1 MNKLL
6 LNPFES
12 QTVPE
17 VMTERISECYG
28 NCLAFNRT
36 GNLLAVG
43 SLYGIVVIVD
53 FDTYGPIVH
62 LRGHEERIL
71 SLCWSYNSFSVLS
84 CGKDRTVRL
93 WYLPDQKELLCLQTR
108 ASPYHV
114 EFHPKNPEYCIVDM
128 SQQLP
133 LLVRIEGLQGTKLVD
148 ELPEAVKIGVF
159 EETEVEELRLKETAE
174 ESGRVGTASKNSLEY
189 FCFFIK
195 DGEEIVRFDNAGSI
209 FSFTF
214 KGLQPLRVY
223 SLPGKSLIRQ
233 VVMERRRKMFAVI
246 TQDRYIRLFDLE
258 SLFESFKETVSPV
271 AQFTDIVGR
280 SQWSCACFS
289 GHSEYLLCGTKG
301 SEHKILVWRIEDGQL
316 EKTLEGPKE
325 SIVDLA
331 WNPRRNTIVSCGG
344 SGSLYVWTKDYTEN
358 WSAFAP
364 EFTELEENEEYFER
378 EDEFDF
384 VDGILKDQA
393 DYAEDEEHPVDII
406 SSLID
411 DLSDSPHDGNEF
423 CMPVVIDEL
432 PLQTCYSLILNYL
445 GNVPQD
451 GKYNRRK
458 GS

>member
-43 SLYGIVVIVD
+43 SFYGIVVIVD
-53 FDTYGPIVH
+53 FDTYGPVVQM
-62 LRGHEERIL
+62 LGHEGRIL

-93 WYLPDQKELLCLQTR
+93 WYLPDQRELLCLQTR
-108 ASPYHV
+108 SISYHV
-114 EFHPKNPEYCIVDM
+114 EFHPKNPDYCIIDM

-133 LLVRIEGLQGTKLVD
+133 LLVNVVGMQGTKSVD
-148 ELPEAVKIGVF
+148 ELPEAKKVGMP
-159 EETEVEELRLKETAE
+159 EERELEELRLKETIE
-174 ESGRVGTASKNSLEY
+174 DSGKVVNVSKNSLEY
-189 FCFFIK
+189 FSFFIK
-195 DGEEIVRFDNAGSI
+195 DGEEIVRFDSSGSI
-209 FSFTF
+209 ATFTF
-214 KGLQPLRVY
+214 EGLQPLRVC

-233 VVMERRRKMFAVI
+233 VIMERRKRMFAVI
-246 TQDRYIRLFDLE
+246 TQDRYVRVFDLFSILE
-258 SLFESFKETVSPV
+258 DYGKPVSPV

-301 SEHKILVWRIEDGQL
+301 SEHKILVWRVEDGQL

-325 SIVDLA
+325 SILDLA

-364 EFTELEENEEYFER
+364 EFTELEENEEYVER

-384 VDGILKDQA
+384 VDGIMKDREEC
-393 DYAEDEEHPVDII
+393 AEDEELPVDIT
-406 SSLID
+406 SSWTD
-411 DLSDSPHDGNEF
+411 DFSDGPHEVNDF
-423 CMPVVIDEL
+423 CMPVI
-432 PLQTCYSLILNYL
+432 IN
-445 GNVPQD
+445 
-451 GKYNRRK
+451 GKH
-458 GS
+458 